1 MTVWSVKQ
9 YLICII
15 GLFIVGRVLNLPA
28 SRPVGSGPAVG
39 STVEITAVPVEI
51 AVEFRRSSHFTDV
64 LNHPQSYMPDTY
76 LQYIWRWVSIYIAYC
91 LHLNSNILDLLLH
104 PFPKCFPSRKV
115 LCLFIRRTNSRPRNK
130 VLYKRTLSS
139 VKCMRRARSSIVNA
153 HFAVQIF
160 SLWGCSRPE
169 LGESTF

>member
-64 LNHPQSYMPDTY
+64 LTP
-76 LQYIWRWVSIYIAYC
+76 LQVI
-91 LHLNSNILDLLLH
+91 
-104 PFPKCFPSRKV
+104 
-115 LCLFIRRTNSRPRNK
+115 
-130 VLYKRTLSS
+130 
-139 VKCMRRARSSIVNA
+139 
-153 HFAVQIF
+153 
-160 SLWGCSRPE
+160 
-169 LGESTF
+169 